1 MNLFLIGDVHGCYH
15 TLLELLQHWNPAE
28 EVLLQTGDLVDRGHY
43 SPECVQLAQD
53 LQARHPNRTVFL
65 LGNHEYEMLKHYG
78 PHGPNPAWMKWGG
91 RETVQQYKARP
102 SWLQPHL
109 AWVSQRPLF
118 WENDHVLVSHAG
130 FADVPEP
137 LNPENMDG
145 VLWRRGPLLN
155 VGKRQVIGHTPTASG
170 QPTFDSTANV
180 FNIDTGAYM
189 GQALTGLRLSPTGE
203 LLAEFSVPT
212 HSMDIS

>member
-1 MNLFLIGDVHGCYH
+1 MNLFVIGDVHGCYH
-15 TLLELLQHWNPAE
+15 TLLELLQQWNPAE

-53 LQARHPNRTVFL
+53 LQVRHPDRTVFL
-65 LGNHEYEMLKHYG
+65 LGNHEHEMLKHYG
-78 PHGPNPAWMKWGG
+78 PHGPNLAWMKWGG
-91 RETVQQYKARP
+91 RETVQQYQARH

-109 AWVSQRPLF
+109 AWVAQRPLF

-130 FADVPEP
+130 FADVAEP
-137 LNPENMDG
+137 LDPENMDG
-145 VLWRRGPLLN
+145 VLWRRGPLQN
-155 VGKRQVIGHTPTASG
+155 VGKRQVIGHTPTANG
-170 QPTFDSTANV
+170 QPTFDPAANV

-189 GQALTGLRLSPTGE
+189 GQALTGLRLSTTGE

-212 HSMDIS
+212 HSMDII